1 MGAFFELLVIF
12 VIFWLV
18 VSFHWTRLLFWVLF
32 LTAFPVAIVGAVL
45 FLASRA
51 IESERV
57 VVAIVEMALALAPLA
72 IWFLMVRASV
82 QRIMMD
88 LRRKRFFRPWN
99 AR

>member
-1 MGAFFELLVIF
+1 MGAFFELLAIL

-32 LTAFPVAIVGAVL
+32 LTAFPVAIVGAAL

-57 VVAIVEMALALAPLA
+57 VVLSSRCPSPWPL
-72 IWFLMVRASV
+72 WQFGS
-82 QRIMMD
+82 
-88 LRRKRFFRPWN
+88 
-99 AR
+99 